1 MENENLGQST
11 LTQNSDNGFWKMFSL
26 LVSILFIGSLIY
38 YVGFANQINS
48 LQENENVEANVT
60 QKTTISDVILP
71 IEWKDIGQN
80 MVELGVI
87 DQPALENIYAG
98 RGGLTEEEKSI
109 LEDSLGKQVVIN
121 EQNAGY
127 LLNLFWAFGLT
138 NKNPILEKGPMQDPQ
153 YGGAGRFASTGGWTL
168 AKGPS
173 AGQEQGNPMDHYSRH
188 EMVKLTS
195 DQQLLVEEVSQNIYR
210 PCCGNSTYFPD
221 CNHGMAML
229 GLLELMAANG
239 VNEKEMYKVALQV
252 NTFWFPDTYLTIDK
266 YLKAKGLSLASAD
279 PKEILG
285 ENYSSAYGYANILN
299 QVQTPEEKSS
309 GGSCGV

>member
-38 YVGFANQINS
+38 YVGFANQINN

-98 RGGLTEEEKSI
+98 RGGLTEEEKSL
-109 LEDSLGKQVVIN
+109 LEDSSGKQVVIN

-127 LLNLFWAFGLT
+127 LLNLFWAFGYNVVLI
-138 NKNPILEKGPMQDPQ
+138 P
-153 YGGAGRFASTGGWTL
+153 AA
-168 AKGPS
+168 A
-173 AGQEQGNPMDHYSRH
+173 
-188 EMVKLTS
+188 
-195 DQQLLVEEVSQNIYR
+195 
-210 PCCGNSTYFPD
+210 
-221 CNHGMAML
+221 L
-229 GLLELMAANG
+229 GLLNPALAAFAMAASSISVVLN
-239 VNEKEMYKVALQV
+239 
-252 NTFWFPDTYLTIDK
+252 
-266 YLKAKGLSLASAD
+266 SLR
-279 PKEILG
+279 
-285 ENYSSAYGYANILN
+285 LN
-299 QVQTPEEKSS
+299 AVKI
-309 GGSCGV
+309 